1 MSKRASHAD
10 PRTTIRYDRARGS
23 LDRHATYI
31 VAAYIAGQPDQ
42 PHQQAV
48 AALARELG
56 DPVRLAVADILAG
69 GPRTASQLASEL
81 AIAAPRLANHLT
93 RLRAA
98 GIVAVTR
105 SGRHAIYRLAD
116 PRISDVLRVL
126 HAIVPGGGTLTPA
139 EPEPDP
145 MTQARTCYD
154 HIAGRLGVAV
164 FDHLVAAGALL
175 APPAADNAPVTLG
188 PDAARAFASLGVD
201 IGAPLPRRRKPA
213 TACLDWTERRPH
225 LGGALGAAV
234 LDSALARGWVRK
246 TGDRTLTITPAG
258 RKALP
263 RTPR

>member
-1 MSKRASHAD
+1 MPGKA
-10 PRTTIRYDRARGS
+10 
-23 LDRHATYI
+23 
-31 VAAYIAGQPDQ
+31 DQ

-56 DPVRLAVADILAG
+56 DPVRLAVADILAD
-69 GPRTASQLASEL
+69 GPRTASELASDL

-93 RLRAA
+93 RLRAG

-116 PRISDVLRVL
+116 PRLRDALRAL
-126 HAIVPGGGTLTPA
+126 HAIVPGDGTQTRT
-139 EPEPDP
+139 EPRPDP

-164 FDHLVAAGALL
+164 FDHLVAEGALL
-175 APPAADNAPVTLG
+175 PPSAADNATVTLG
-188 PDAARAFASLGVD
+188 PGAAAAFARLGVD
-201 IGAPLPRRRKPA
+201 IDAPLPRRRKPA
-213 TACLDWTERRPH
+213 TTCLDWTERRPH

-234 LDSALARGWVRK
+234 LDSALARAWVRK
-246 TGDRTLTITPAG
+246 TGDRALVITPAG

-263 RTPR
+263 EAAP

>member
-164 FDHLVAAGALL
+164 FDHLAARMRPGHSRASGWTSAPRCRAGANRPPPAWTGPSAAPTWGAPSALPSLTAPWRAAGSAK
-175 APPAADNAPVTLG
+175 PGTG
-188 PDAARAFASLGVD
+188 P
-201 IGAPLPRRRKPA
+201 
-213 TACLDWTERRPH
+213 
-225 LGGALGAAV
+225 
-234 LDSALARGWVRK
+234 
-246 TGDRTLTITPAG
+246 
-258 RKALP
+258 
-263 RTPR
+263 